1 MAATR
6 SGSLNPVAFTSKI
19 PPKPPIM
26 PLDPILLVDFMKGF
40 ISSTNRSPESI
51 STPEPLY
58 VRELFLVFS
67 VIVLSAG
74 MKCEIECVSL
84 YL

>member
-1 MAATR
+1 
-6 SGSLNPVAFTSKI
+6 
-19 PPKPPIM
+19 
-26 PLDPILLVDFMKGF
+26 MKGF

-74 MKCEIECVSL
+74 MKYEIECVSL
-84 YL
+84 HWLGNTRVNLKLAICRFIREETRLNNSIVTQGSV

>member
-1 MAATR
+1 
-6 SGSLNPVAFTSKI
+6 
-19 PPKPPIM
+19 
-26 PLDPILLVDFMKGF
+26 MKGF

-74 MKCEIECVSL
+74 MKYEIECVSL
-84 YL
+84 YW